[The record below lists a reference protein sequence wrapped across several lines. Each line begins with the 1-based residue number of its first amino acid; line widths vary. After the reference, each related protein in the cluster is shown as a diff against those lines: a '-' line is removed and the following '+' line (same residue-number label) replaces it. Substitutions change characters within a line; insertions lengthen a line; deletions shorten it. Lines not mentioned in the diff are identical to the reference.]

1 MTFSI
6 DGRPVGIDHPPYIV
20 AEISAN
26 HNGSLD
32 TVFSL
37 IDEASAKGASA
48 VKIQTYKPDT
58 ITLKSDA
65 EMFRIK
71 EGLWAG
77 RTLYELY
84 EDAHLPWKWHRDIFA
99 YAKESNITL
108 FSSPFDETA
117 VDLLEEL
124 GAPAYKIASFEIV
137 DLALIEYA
145 AKTKKPII
153 ISTGLATLD
162 EMKLAIETVKSTGN
176 DQILL
181 LHCVSGYPVTADE
194 YNLETI
200 SDMAK
205 QLDVEVGLSDHTL
218 SNVTAI
224 CSIMF
229 GASFIEKH
237 FTLDKNAGGPDD
249 CFSMEPNQLGDL
261 VESCNEAWR
270 AKGRVEYRLKDS
282 EKLNQQFRRSLF
294 FVSDLEEG
302 VVIEPQ
308 HVRSVRPGFGL
319 PPKFLDQVVGNRLA
333 KSVTKNSPVT
343 ESCLIRSL
351 NQA

>member
-1 MTFSI
+1 M
-6 DGRPVGIDHPPYIV
+6 

-37 IDEASAKGASA
+37 IDEASSKGASA

-65 EMFRIK
+65 EIFRIK

-84 EDAHLPWKWHRDIFA
+84 EDAHLPWEWHRDIFA

-117 VDLLEEL
+117 IDLLEEL

-181 LHCVSGYPVTADE
+181 LHCVSGYPVSPEE
-194 YNLETI
+194 YNLKTL
-200 SDMAK
+200 SDMQK
-205 QLDVEVGLSDHTL
+205 QFDVQIGLSDHTL
-218 SNVTAI
+218 SNTTAI
-224 CSIMF
+224 ASVAL

-237 FTLDKNAGGPDD
+237 FTLDRKGGGPDD
-249 CFSMEPNQLGDL
+249 SFSMEPNQLKQL
-261 VESCNEAWR
+261 VESCNEAWC
-270 AKGRVEYRLKDS
+270 AIGDVQYRLKNS
-282 EKLNQQFRRSLF
+282 EYQNYQFRRSLF
-294 FVSDLEEG
+294 FVSNLKEG
-302 VVIEPQ
+302 EIIRKE
-308 HVRSVRPGFGL
+308 HVKSVRPGCGL
-319 PPKFLDQVVGNRLA
+319 EPKYLNQVVGNTTSRNIEKHSA
-333 KSVTKNSPVT
+333 VTTECLVT
-343 ESCLIRSL
+343 PLTELKD
-351 NQA
+351 NF